1 VSRPPDVEFL
11 VPDHDGGADEEL
23 PTPARKPHSRA
34 VRIAFAAAVLVV
46 GAAAGRGALDRS
58 AAPTPAAVATTTVGP
73 ASASPSAAAP
83 PPAVPTR
90 NSFQPLIPRL
100 ITPTPCT
107 ARPGCRSVRT
117 LPAAFHAAVRA
128 QFLGTTTVTT
138 VSLVGAQNHRL
149 WSREYTGRFGVTVLH
164 VVVTP
169 GGIRGSTTS
178 FDDGIWV
185 RAASWCRSGSAAI
198 QVFASAPSGHD
209 PTLAKLSRLC
219 GDPRLLAVG

>member
-1 VSRPPDVEFL
+1 VSRPTDVEFL
-11 VPDHDGGADEEL
+11 VPDHGDGADEEL
-23 PTPARKPHSRA
+23 PTPARKLPRRA
-34 VRIAFAAAVLVV
+34 VRIAVAAAVLAV
-46 GAAAGRGALDRS
+46 GVAAVRGALDRS
-58 AAPTPAAVATTTVGP
+58 AAPTRAAVATTTVGP
-73 ASASPSAAAP
+73 ATPSAAAP
-83 PPAVPTR
+83 TPAFPSR

-107 ARPGCRSVRT
+107 TQPGCRSVRT
-117 LPAAFHAAVRA
+117 LPAAFRAAVRA
-128 QFLGTTTVTT
+128 QFPGTTTVTT
-138 VSLVGAQNHRL
+138 VSRVGSQDHQL
-149 WSREYTGRFGVTVLH
+149 WSREYTGRFGLTVLH
-164 VVVTP
+164 VVVSS

-219 GDPRLLAVG
+219 GDPRLLAVD